1 MLCSTSQ
8 QHYVLIRQKPSV
20 PIKPFFLFDGYLFDR
35 AIKCSVNI
43 FLELVSVG
51 EVVSKSCRGREHLLG
66 VVEGGLVDD
75 VQV

>member
-1 MLCSTSQ
+1 MLCSTRQ
-8 QHYVLIRQKPSV
+8 QHDVLIRQKPSV
-20 PIKPFFLFDGYLFDR
+20 PIKPFLFISRYLFDR
-35 AIKCSVNI
+35 AIKCSVNV

-51 EVVSKSCRGREHLLG
+51 EVVSRSCRGREHLLG